1 MRAIFTPKAVFFLL
15 LTIFIQILFSLN
27 IGAGFVTDFTG
38 LQWRIEHQPFIN
50 FLNSFGFPSLQPV
63 LNFFLATFYR
73 LFGAS
78 PLGWQL
84 VFTALH
90 TTNCILLYHFAIQIF
105 KKLKVENTEYMAMAA
120 TLLFAFSP
128 YQAEVLTWRVLFNF
142 LFSTCLILLA
152 LLNTARYLEERQE
165 KYLFFVVFCTVLAL
179 FTFELA
185 MMIPF
190 FILTLLLFWGLG
202 SDSLLDFFKKNRLIF
217 FFPLG
222 LVIGYLGLNKL
233 ILGQW
238 VGHYGEKVHLKV
250 DVFFMLSTI
259 GKYFVKHLF
268 FVRYFPH
275 AIKTDIFDEIDEQEI
290 AMAIGLFLII
300 LIVTNI
306 VFFKKINNRLQGIF
320 LMILMGVI
328 ALLPISNIFFATL
341 MYGENDRYG
350 YLMSAFLSVAVALA
364 VFSITPKA
372 LRNGIFVVYLGVSM
386 FFLVKTN
393 LLWKASTE
401 VCRTL
406 TSNYKWTNA
415 QNVYVLNLP
424 ENYHGLYM
432 FRDMSENDASLADH
446 LQYMGRHALASKP
459 HIIAQYNMDTP
470 NDGVSVR
477 KEPDGKIIVEFN
489 QWGNWWWRKGIGASD
504 YETDAYKVTF
514 KGQFYELVFKEKLPK
529 NTVFLYQIGKE
540 WKVFN
545 FLN

>member
-1 MRAIFTPKAVFFLL
+1 MRAIFTSKIVFFLL
-15 LTIFIQILFSLN
+15 LTVLIQVVFSPN

-50 FLNSFGFPSLQPV
+50 FVNSFGFPSLQPV
-63 LNFFLATFYR
+63 LNFFLAIFYH
-73 LFGAS
+73 LFRAS
-78 PLGWQL
+78 PLGWHL

-90 TTNCILLYHFAIQIF
+90 TINCILLYHFALQILN
-105 KKLKVENTEYMAMAA
+105 KLKLENTEYIAMAA

-142 LFSTCLILLA
+142 LFSTCMILLA
-152 LLNTARYLEERQE
+152 LLNTMRYLEEKQV
-165 KYLFFVVFCTVLAL
+165 KYLFVVIFCTILAL

-185 MMIPF
+185 MMLPF
-190 FILTLLLFWGLG
+190 FIVTLLLFWGLS
-202 SDSLLDFFKKNRLIF
+202 SDNLLGFFKKNRLIF
-217 FFPLG
+217 LFPLG

-238 VGHYGEKVHLKV
+238 VGHYGEKVHLKIE
-250 DVFFMLSTI
+250 VFFMLSNI

-275 AIKTDIFDEIDEQEI
+275 AIKTDIFDEMDEKGI
-290 AMAIGLFLII
+290 AMAIGLFLTI

-306 VFFKKINNRLQGIF
+306 VFFKKTNNRFKGIS
-320 LMILMGVI
+320 LLILMATI
-328 ALLPISNIFFATL
+328 ALLPICNMFFATL

-350 YLMSAFLSVAVALA
+350 YLMSAFLSLAVAVGI
-364 VFSITPKA
+364 FSISPKA
-372 LRNGIFVVYLGVSM
+372 LRNGIFATYLGISL

-401 VCRTL
+401 VCRAL
-406 TSNYKWTNA
+406 TSNYKWANA
-415 QNVYVLNLP
+415 QNVYILNLP

-432 FRDMSENDASLADH
+432 FRDMSENDAALADH
-446 LQYMGRHALASKP
+446 LQYMGRHALVATP

-477 KEPDGKIIVEFN
+477 REPDGKIIVEFN

-514 KGQFYELVFKEKLPK
+514 KDHFYELVFKQKLPE
-529 NTVFLYQIGKE
+529 NTVILYQVGSE
-540 WKVFN
+540 WKT
-545 FLN
+545 L